1 MWPRFKGR
9 DGCRTPLPWSTH
21 GPYAEFSDT
30 APWLPFA
37 EEHRPLAAGAQMN
50 DPGSVFVRCRRF
62 LAFRRTQR
70 ALVDG
75 AMALLPAHDD
85 VVAWTRGQGDD
96 AIVCIF
102 NLSPRAARYALDG
115 LEADA
120 LDGHGFAG
128 ALARSHDG
136 ATLECVLP
144 PNGAF
149 FGRIR
154 ANPQPARSQP

>member
-1 MWPRFKGR
+1 M
-9 DGCRTPLPWSTH
+9 
-21 GPYAEFSDT
+21 
-30 APWLPFA
+30 PFP
-37 EEHRPLAAGAQMN
+37 EEHRALAAGAQVA
-50 DPGSVFVRCRRF
+50 DAGSVFARSRRF

-85 VVAWTRGQGDD
+85 VVAWTRGQGDEQ
-96 AIVCIF
+96 VLCVF

-115 LEADA
+115 IDAVA

-128 ALARSHDG
+128 ALERAHDG
-136 ATLECVLP
+136 AALECVLP

-149 FGRIR
+149 FGRLR
-154 ANPQPARSQP
+154 ATVQPARSLP

>member
-1 MWPRFKGR
+1 VQV
-9 DGCRTPLPWSTH
+9 
-21 GPYAEFSDT
+21 A
-30 APWLPFA
+30 
-37 EEHRPLAAGAQMN
+37 
-50 DPGSVFVRCRRF
+50 DPASVFAHCRRF

-96 AIVCIF
+96 QVLCVF
-102 NLSPRAARYALDG
+102 NLSPRPARYALDG
-115 LEADA
+115 VEADA

-128 ALARSHDG
+128 AIELSADG
-136 ATLECVLP
+136 AARECVLP

-149 FGRIR
+149 FGRVR
-154 ANPQPARSQP
+154 AHPQPTRSLP